1 MKNIHL
7 ILFMTKKKIL
17 EEYGEIYKEYLND
30 DENAYND
37 FKKHGYYTQNVE
49 LFFDIFSYCKLLS
62 SIDLSNLNID
72 NVEDMSHMFDGLNL

>member
-37 FKKHGYYTQNVE
+37 FKKNGITN
-49 LFFDIFSYCKLLS
+49 F
-62 SIDLSNLNID
+62 NT
-72 NVEDMSHMFDGLNL
+72 